1 MSTLT
6 APLPTDL
13 QDLRPLLHRRLDEAT
28 AEELTAVHNVL
39 LEMEARRLYETLG
52 VEMDGDWAAGRLTKE
67 NIEEAIAAHRGKHPY
82 R

>member
-1 MSTLT
+1 
-6 APLPTDL
+6 
-13 QDLRPLLHRRLDEAT
+13 LRPLLHRRLDEAT

>member
-39 LEMEARRLYETLG
+39 LEMEARRL
-52 VEMDGDWAAGRLTKE
+52 WAT
-67 NIEEAIAAHRGKHPY
+67 
-82 R
+82 

>member
-67 NIEEAIAAHRGKHPY
+67 NIEQAIAAHRGKHPY

>member
-28 AEELTAVHNVL
+28 PEELTAVHNVL

-52 VEMDGDWAAGRLTKE
+52 AEMDGDWAAGRLTKE

>member
-13 QDLRPLLHRRLDEAT
+13 QDLRPLLGRRLDEST
-28 AEELTAVHNVL
+28 AEELTAVHNVPREL
-39 LEMEARRLYETLG
+39 EARRLYETLG
-52 VEMDGDWAAGRLTKE
+52 AEMDGDWAAGRLTKE